1 MRRTVLALS
10 FATLSLVTWL
20 SPAVVAQETKSARG
34 SVTAMTGDTITVKAG
49 ERELKFS
56 VDAKTTVIAS
66 GGSTA
71 TRKATKAGEAG
82 PKLADLVKVGDA
94 VDVSY
99 HEMGGTLHAASVRKV
114 SATGS
119 GGGSTSD
126 ERAANAEE
134 RATGTVDMVSGTML
148 EINGS
153 TSGGTFKQ
161 SFTIDGETKVV
172 AMGAGTA
179 AAAKGGKIAITDIV
193 GKGDRVTVTYHK
205 MGTTLHAAEVRV
217 MQKSK

>member
-1 MRRTVLALS
+1 
-10 FATLSLVTWL
+10 
-20 SPAVVAQETKSARG
+20 
-34 SVTAMTGDTITVKAG
+34 MTGDTITVKAG

-114 SATGS
+114 WATGS

-134 RATGTVDMVSGTML
+134 RATGTVEMVSGTML

-172 AMGAGTA
+172 AM
-179 AAAKGGKIAITDIV
+179 V
-193 GKGDRVTVTYHK
+193 RHRRRGKGRQDRHYRHRGERRSGDGHIRRWARRCMRRK
-205 MGTTLHAAEVRV
+205 CA
-217 MQKSK
+217 

>member
-10 FATLSLVTWL
+10 LATLSLVAWL
-20 SPAVVAQETKSARG
+20 SPPVVAQETKSARG
-34 SVTAMTGDTITVKAG
+34 SVTAMTADMITVKVG
-49 ERELKFS
+49 EREMKFS

-71 TRKATKAGEAG
+71 TRKATQAGAAG

-94 VDVSY
+94 VEISY
-99 HEMGGTLHAASVRKV
+99 HEMGATLHAASVRKV
-114 SATGS
+114 TSAGS

-134 RATGTVDMVSGTML
+134 HATGTVEMVSATML

-161 SFTIDGETKVV
+161 SFTIDGDTKVV

-193 GKGDRVTVTYHK
+193 GKGDRVNVTYHK
-205 MGTTLHAAEVRV
+205 MGTMLHAAEVRV